1 MRRSWSIV
9 CVATL
14 FAACASQEPTPDTS
28 LDDSAGLVEITV
40 CADGFVRTGD
50 RRIPLEAI
58 VLELRQRMRAMA
70 KEDVHRF
77 VVRLLAEP
85 QPPNS
90 PAAAATQRAIDRLYH
105 ELQIMGVKQVR
116 HL

>member
-1 MRRSWSIV
+1 MNHSQIAPWF
-9 CVATL
+9 VAML
-14 FAACASQEPTPDTS
+14 AACASQEPTPATA

-40 CADGFVRTGD
+40 LPDGFVRTGD
-50 RRIPLEAI
+50 RRIPLEAV
-58 VLELRQRMRAMA
+58 VLELRQRVRGMTKDEIR
-70 KEDVHRF
+70 RF